1 MNRLPLPQLLPRQFP
16 PDPSC
21 VRCPLHTVAR
31 SVGIP
36 THLLPESRPPSP
48 STPAVLIIGQNPGHT
63 EDRTGTPFVGPTGR
77 LLRTVYVPGVHL
89 HTLATIYVSN
99 TARCYHRD
107 GDGPKPA
114 VYSACRSHLLP
125 DLHLLASLHPL
136 HPLLLITLGAPATTH
151 TYALLGRPKVTLTS
165 SFKHQLSAFP
175 LPPISDRLPLS
186 DTPAPSPR
194 ARRSAKA
201 VKPSQL
207 PGQGER
213 PDQVPTSPLPPLPV
227 DGESS
232 SAAPPPDKVTGNE
245 GATKTL
251 VGRGVASTS
260 DPSLSPAGGREGGL
274 GCLVVSTYHPA
285 AVLRSRNLIYAVEG
299 HLRLA
304 MDHLTGHTPAPS
316 APTIAPFRYPLP

>member
-213 PDQVPTSPLPPLPV
+213 PDPVPKPPLPPLPTDSTRPV
-227 DGESS
+227 VPGQTSLQAHE
-232 SAAPPPDKVTGNE
+232 
-245 GATKTL
+245 
-251 VGRGVASTS
+251 RGSEYV
-260 DPSLSPAGGREGGL
+260 PNGREGGP